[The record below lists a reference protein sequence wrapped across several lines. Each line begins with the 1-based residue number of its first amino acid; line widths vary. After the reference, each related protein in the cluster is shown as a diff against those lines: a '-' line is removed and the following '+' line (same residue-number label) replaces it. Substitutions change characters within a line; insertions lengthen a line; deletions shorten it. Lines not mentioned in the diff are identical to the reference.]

1 MRGFESTQQTHFQ
14 LDEASPIKAC
24 ILSKALLRT
33 TSQALMFRMIFST
46 LRLRL
51 SGTEV
56 TWLGTHA
63 VAATAS
69 EDVATDLD
77 GFGVRGDEVMR

>member
-1 MRGFESTQQTHFQ
+1 
-14 LDEASPIKAC
+14 
-24 ILSKALLRT
+24 
-33 TSQALMFRMIFST
+33 MFRMIFST

-51 SGTEV
+51 SGTKV